1 MDEKTFLH
9 TAFHSYD
16 NPQCLSVS
24 EFETDVRRFFHI
36 KRALLKAERGTAVDI
51 ERRIINNLIICF
63 NVFGANALDM
73 LFYKVEP
80 ELWGMLIPYLVWI
93 NRLPDSYLIDGK
105 IPWVDIPM
113 DKEVVNKLR
122 EM

>member
-24 EFETDVRRFFHI
+24 EFETDVKRFYHI
-36 KRALLKAERGTAVDI
+36 KRALLKTERGTAVDL
-51 ERRIINNLIICF
+51 ERRIINNLVVCF
-63 NVFGANALDM
+63 NVFGNSTLDM
-73 LFYKVEP
+73 LFYKIEP
-80 ELWGMLIPYLVWI
+80 ESCGMLIPFLIWI
-93 NRLPDSYLIDGK
+93 NRLPDSYLIEGK
-105 IPWVDIPM
+105 TSWTDIPM
-113 DKEVVNKLR
+113 DKKVVNKLR